1 MPEKSTPPEK
11 SSPPEKSPPPE
22 SPPPEKSALAD
33 RAPLPI
39 ATATIAR
46 LYMLQ
51 GKLQQAETIYRN
63 LLRESPGE
71 SRLLEGLAE
80 VQRRAETAQA
90 LSGDRVELRVLG
102 DAFVCNWV
110 ISAEGRQR
118 AELVLGGQ
126 GQLVLRLASFPSDP
140 GRPPEDR
147 PLAEETG
154 TLVLPLVRATLVAAA
169 VGLRAAD
176 GRFASI
182 AHCTGPSKG
191 KSL

>member
-1 MPEKSTPPEK
+1 VSDKSAPPEK
-11 SSPPEKSPPPE
+11 SS
-22 SPPPEKSALAD
+22 LAD
-33 RAPLPI
+33 KAPLPI

-51 GKLQQAETIYRN
+51 GKLQQAETIYRQ
-63 LLRESPGE
+63 LLKESPDDA
-71 SRLLEGLAE
+71 RLVEGLAE

-90 LSGDRVELRVLG
+90 LSDDRVELRVLG

-110 ISAEGRQR
+110 ISDEGRRR
-118 AELVLGGQ
+118 ARLVLGGE

-140 GRPPEDR
+140 GRPSEDR

-169 VGLRAAD
+169 VGLRASD
-176 GRFASI
+176 GRFTSI
-182 AHCTGPSKG
+182 AHCTGPSRG
-191 KSL
+191 KL